1 MKTYLPKED
10 AIPRQW
16 WVVDAEGQVLGRM
29 AVKIAN
35 ILRGKNKPTYTPHL
49 DVGDFVIVVNAEK
62 VKLTGKKNTDKVY
75 KSYSGYMGGLKE
87 VTADRVRA
95 RKPTRLVAEAVWG
108 MLPKGRLARKQF
120 RKLKLFAGTAHPH
133 AAQNPQPLKLD

>member
-62 VKLTGKKNTDKVY
+62 VKLTGRKGTDKVY

>member
-49 DVGDFVIVVNAEK
+49 DVGDFVIVLNAEK

>member
-62 VKLTGKKNTDKVY
+62 VKLTGKKSTDKVY